1 VSVSST
7 TQRAPALSFEFFP
20 PKTEAQAA
28 TLDDSVRRLSRYRP
42 RYVSVTYGAGG
53 SSQERSLGTVKR
65 MREHGL
71 STAAHIT
78 CAGASHAAIDET
90 IGWFREIGIER
101 FVALRGDPPGGLSV
115 PYEPHPD
122 GFRDTAEL
130 VCALKRAGA
139 TEVSVAAY
147 PERHPQSPDWDTEI
161 EALKRKV
168 DAGADRAITQF
179 FFDNDHYES
188 YRERVSA
195 AGIGIPIVP
204 GIMPVHRFP
213 AVRDF
218 AGRCGASIPQSMAR
232 RFDGVA
238 TDSETH
244 GEIATAI
251 ASEQIADLTSRGVEA
266 FHIYT
271 LNRAELT
278 EAICS
283 VVGVEPMGLAACA
296 A

>member
-1 VSVSST
+1 VNGSPSP
-7 TQRAPALSFEFFP
+7 QRPPAFSFEFFP

-65 MREHGL
+65 MHENGL

-78 CAGASHAAIDET
+78 CAGASHAAIEET

-115 PYEPHPD
+115 PYEPHPN

-130 VCALKRAGA
+130 VSALKRAGA
-139 TEVSVAAY
+139 TEVSVSAY
-147 PERHPQSPDWDTEI
+147 PERHPQSPDWETEI
-161 EALKRKV
+161 AALKRKV

-179 FFDNDHYES
+179 FFDNDRYES
-188 YRERVSA
+188 YCERVSA

-218 AGRCGASIPQSMAR
+218 AGRCGASIPDSMER

-283 VVGVEPMGLAACA
+283 VVGVEPANVAACA

>member
-1 VSVSST
+1 MSGSPSP
-7 TQRAPALSFEFFP
+7 QRAPAFSFEFFP

-65 MREHGL
+65 MHEHGL
-71 STAAHIT
+71 TTAAHIT
-78 CAGASHAAIDET
+78 CAGASHVAIDEA
-90 IGWFREIGIER
+90 IGWFREIGIKR

-122 GFRDTAEL
+122 GFSDTAEL
-130 VCALKRAGA
+130 VSALKRAGA

-161 EALKRKV
+161 AALKRKV
-168 DAGADRAITQF
+168 EAGADRAITQF

-218 AGRCGASIPQSMAR
+218 AGRCGASIPESMAR

-244 GEIATAI
+244 GEIATTI

-283 VVGVEPMGLAACA
+283 VVGVEPASVAACA